1 MSVLGKPTRAQIQNP
16 ATRYGRAKAS
26 TRHFITQRITGA
38 INIVFSIFIIWFVVS
53 LAGRAPA
60 EMIELAR
67 NPFVAI
73 GLVLLVVNVSIHM
86 RNGMRDTVEDYFD
99 KGEHGWAMLANN
111 LFVGFF
117 FVVALGAIAKL
128 VFWG

>member
-1 MSVLGKPTRAQIQNP
+1 MSAEKPTQAQIQTP
-16 ATRYGRAKAS
+16 STHYGNARAS

-53 LAGRAPA
+53 LATRAPA

-73 GLVLLVVNVSIHM
+73 GLALLVVNVAIHM
-86 RNGMRDTVEDYFD
+86 RNGMRDVIEDYFD
-99 KGEHGWAMLANN
+99 KGEHGPEMLANN
-111 LFVGFF
+111 VFTGF
-117 FVVALGAIAKL
+117 FVVAALGALIKL

>member
-1 MSVLGKPTRAQIQNP
+1 MSSAKHTRSQIQTP
-16 ATRYGRAKAS
+16 STHYGRAKAS

-38 INIVFSIFIIWFVVS
+38 INIVFTLFIVWFVVS
-53 LAGRAPA
+53 LASRAPA

-67 NPFVAI
+67 NPFVGI
-73 GLVLLVVNVSIHM
+73 GLALLVVNVSIHM
-86 RNGMRDTVEDYFD
+86 RNGMRDTIEDYFD
-99 KGEHGWAMLANN
+99 KGEHGLAMVANN
-111 LFVGFF
+111 VFTGLF

>member
-16 ATRYGRAKAS
+16 TTHYGKAKAS
-26 TRHFITQRITGA
+26 TRHFVTQRITGA
-38 INIVFSIFIIWFVVS
+38 INILFSIFIIWFVVS

-60 EMIELAR
+60 EMIAHVR

-73 GLVLLVVNVSIHM
+73 GLALLVINVSIHM

-99 KGEHGWAMLANN
+99 KGEHSWAMLANN
-111 LFVGFF
+111 LFTAFF

>member
-1 MSVLGKPTRAQIQNP
+1 MSGDDRPTRAQIQNP
-16 ATRYGRAKAS
+16 ATRFGNAKAS

-38 INIVFSIFIIWFVVS
+38 INIVFTLFIVWFVVS
-53 LAGRAPA
+53 LASRAPA

-73 GLVLLVVNVSIHM
+73 GLALLVINVSIHM
-86 RNGMRDTVEDYFD
+86 RNGMRDTIEDYFD

-111 LFVGFF
+111 LFTAFF

>member
-1 MSVLGKPTRAQIQNP
+1 MSSAKPTRAQIQTP
-16 ATRYGRAKAS
+16 STHYGRAKAS

-38 INIVFSIFIIWFVVS
+38 INILFALFIIWFVVS

-60 EMIELAR
+60 EMIALAR

-73 GLVLLVVNVSIHM
+73 GLALLIVNVAVHM
-86 RNGMRDTVEDYFD
+86 RIGMREVIEDYMD
-99 KGEHGWAMLANN
+99 GEPNRLALAANN
-111 LFVGFF
+111 IFAVFI
-117 FVVALGAIAKL
+117 VVVVLGAIAKL

>member
-1 MSVLGKPTRAQIQNP
+1 MSSDKPTRAQIQAP
-16 ATRYGRAKAS
+16 STHYGNGKAA
-26 TRHFITQRITGA
+26 TRHFITQRLTGA
-38 INIVFSIFIIWFVVS
+38 FNILFALFMVWFVVS
-53 LAGRAPA
+53 LAGKAPA

-73 GLVLLVVNVSIHM
+73 GLVLLVVNVSVHM
-86 RNGMRDTVEDYFD
+86 RNGMRDTIEDYFD
-99 KGEHGWAMLANN
+99 KGAHSWAMVANN
-111 LFVGFF
+111 LFTGFF

>member
-16 ATRYGRAKAS
+16 ATRYGKSKAS

-73 GLVLLVVNVSIHM
+73 GLALLVVNVAIHM
-86 RNGMRDTVEDYFD
+86 RNGMRDTIEDYFD
-99 KGEHGWAMLANN
+99 KGEHGLAMLANN
-111 LFVGFF
+111 LFTTFF

>member
-1 MSVLGKPTRAQIQNP
+1 MSSDKPTRAQIQTP
-16 ATRYGRAKAS
+16 STHYGNGKAA
-26 TRHFITQRITGA
+26 TRHFITQRLTGA
-38 INIVFSIFIIWFVVS
+38 FNILFALFMVWFVVS
-53 LAGRAPA
+53 LAGKAPA

-73 GLVLLVVNVSIHM
+73 GLVLLVVNVSVHM
-86 RNGMRDTVEDYFD
+86 RNGMRDTIEDYFD

>member
-1 MSVLGKPTRAQIQNP
+1 MSSAKPTRAQIQTP
-16 ATRYGRAKAS
+16 STHYGRAKAS

-38 INIVFSIFIIWFVVS
+38 INILFALFIIWFVVS

-60 EMIELAR
+60 EMIALAR

-73 GLVLLVVNVSIHM
+73 GLALLIVNVAVHM
-86 RNGMRDTVEDYFD
+86 RIGMREVIEDYMN
-99 KGEHGWAMLANN
+99 GEPNRLALVANN
-111 LFVGFF
+111 VFAIFI
-117 FVVALGAIAKL
+117 VVVVLGAIAKL

>member
-1 MSVLGKPTRAQIQNP
+1 MSSAKPTRAQIQTP
-16 ATRYGRAKAS
+16 STHYGRAKAS

-38 INIVFSIFIIWFVVS
+38 INILFALFIIWFVVS

-60 EMIELAR
+60 EMIALAR

-73 GLVLLVVNVSIHM
+73 GLALLIVNVAVHM
-86 RNGMRDTVEDYFD
+86 RIGMREVIEDYMN
-99 KGEHGWAMLANN
+99 GEPNRLALVANN
-111 LFVGFF
+111 VFAVFIVA
-117 FVVALGAIAKL
+117 VVLGAIAKL

>member
-1 MSVLGKPTRAQIQNP
+1 MSSDKPTRAQIQTP
-16 ATRYGRAKAS
+16 STHYGNGKAA
-26 TRHFITQRITGA
+26 TRHFITQRLTGA
-38 INIVFSIFIIWFVVS
+38 FNILFALFMVWFVVS
-53 LAGRAPA
+53 LAGKAPA

-73 GLVLLVVNVSIHM
+73 GLVLLVVNVSVHM
-86 RNGMRDTVEDYFD
+86 RNGMRDTIEDYFD
-99 KGEHGWAMLANN
+99 KGEHSWAMVANN
-111 LFVGFF
+111 LFTGFF

>member
-1 MSVLGKPTRAQIQNP
+1 MSSAKPTRAQIQTP
-16 ATRYGRAKAS
+16 STHYGRAKAS

-38 INIVFSIFIIWFVVS
+38 INIVFTLFIVWFVVS
-53 LAGRAPA
+53 LASRAPA

-67 NPFVAI
+67 NPFVGI
-73 GLVLLVVNVSIHM
+73 GLALLVVNVSIHM
-86 RNGMRDTVEDYFD
+86 RNGMRDTIEDYFD
-99 KGEHGWAMLANN
+99 KGEHGWAMVANN
-111 LFVGFF
+111 VFTGLF